1 MWTYTLPQP
10 FVCQTFEYIV
20 QYIYIV
26 QVPAHSSGYGNVY
39 VQAGA
44 GPPAGSQGHD
54 WSFTKGLVQKKH
66 SVHDYT

>member
-1 MWTYTLPQP
+1 M
-10 FVCQTFEYIV
+10 CQTFEYIV

-44 GPPAGSQGHD
+44 GPQQGAKDMIDHLQNV
-54 WSFTKGLVQKKH
+54 WCKKNIQ
-66 SVHDYT
+66 YTIIHNFHEIQLD